1 MYSVCVL
8 FTAFCQATGLPV
20 IQRSLD
26 GMVSMPGVGAVETV
40 GLGESQTIMIIQ
52 DDNIASL
59 HESTQVNIA

>member
-1 MYSVCVL
+1 M
-8 FTAFCQATGLPV
+8 